1 GTADI
6 AVGRM
11 KQNEPF
17 VPATLN
23 ATLPGFPF
31 TPPKSSLDGEVKTL
45 NANFKVTSALS
56 DLLRLNAV
64 YSYNDHDNQTPQ
76 AIYNWVNT
84 DTFVATPR
92 TNLPYSFTQNK
103 LKLSADYGRA
113 TKMRTSVGFDHE
125 ATERTYQ
132 QVDETTEN
140 TLWAKF
146 ITRALE
152 NTDLTLKVAHAKRD
166 KSGDQTVPGLTPP
179 DNPLM
184 TKYNVADRERDSVG
198 LRADIAASETVN
210 VGLGFD
216 YSQDDYSNSVIGLTK
231 SEDFSFGGD
240 VSMVFTKQTSGHLFL
255 NIEQIRSVQAGS
267 QLFATPDWTGANKD
281 TFHVLGIG
289 VKHAMIKNKLDVG
302 ADYTV
307 SNSVGKVSVT
317 TGAPDPA
324 FPDLESRLNSVKLY
338 ATYRLKD
345 NMSLQGAYWFERY
358 STQNWMLENVAPGTI
373 PNVLS
378 LGEIPP
384 SYRASV
390 LSVSLR
396 YNF

>member
-1 GTADI
+1 
-6 AVGRM
+6 
-11 KQNEPF
+11 
-17 VPATLN
+17 
-23 ATLPGFPF
+23 
-31 TPPKSSLDGEVKTL
+31 
-45 NANFKVTSALS
+45 
-56 DLLRLNAV
+56 
-64 YSYNDHDNQTPQ
+64 
-76 AIYNWVNT
+76 
-84 DTFVATPR
+84 
-92 TNLPYSFTQNK
+92 
-103 LKLSADYGRA
+103 
-113 TKMRTSVGFDHE
+113 
-125 ATERTYQ
+125 
-132 QVDETTEN
+132 
-140 TLWAKF
+140 
-146 ITRALE
+146 
-152 NTDLTLKVAHAKRD
+152 
-166 KSGDQTVPGLTPP
+166 
-179 DNPLM
+179 
-184 TKYNVADRERDSVG
+184 
-198 LRADIAASETVN
+198 
-210 VGLGFD
+210 
-216 YSQDDYSNSVIGLTK
+216 
-231 SEDFSFGGD
+231 
-240 VSMVFTKQTSGHLFL
+240 
-255 NIEQIRSVQAGS
+255 
-267 QLFATPDWTGANKD
+267 PDWTGANKD

-324 FPDLESRLNSVKLY
+324 FPDLESRLNSLKLY